1 MGQGRIYRHR
11 FRRSETMERTSF
23 GLDEN
28 TESALAYVLAFVSG
42 IFFLLM
48 EDENRTVR
56 FHALQSTLLFFVL
69 VIVIVILSVT
79 PFLILFVPVVQLIG
93 ILLWLLLII
102 RTYQGQML
110 RLPVVGTVAASYV

>member
-1 MGQGRIYRHR
+1 
-11 FRRSETMERTSF
+11 MERTSF

-56 FHALQSTLLFFVL
+56 FHAMQSTILFFVL
-69 VIVIVILSVT
+69 VVVIVIMSII
-79 PFLILFVPVVQLIG
+79 PFLIPFVPVVQLIG

-102 RTYQGQML
+102 RTYQGHML
-110 RLPVVGTVAASYV
+110 RLPVVGTLAASYV

>member
-1 MGQGRIYRHR
+1 
-11 FRRSETMERTSF
+11 MERTSF

-28 TESALAYVLAFVSG
+28 TESALTYVLAFVSG

-69 VIVIVILSVT
+69 VIVIVIMSVI
-79 PFLILFVPVVQLIG
+79 PFLILFVPVVQIIG
-93 ILLWLLLII
+93 MLLWLLLII
-102 RTYQGQML
+102 RSYQGQML
-110 RLPVVGTVAASYV
+110 RLPIVGTVAASYV